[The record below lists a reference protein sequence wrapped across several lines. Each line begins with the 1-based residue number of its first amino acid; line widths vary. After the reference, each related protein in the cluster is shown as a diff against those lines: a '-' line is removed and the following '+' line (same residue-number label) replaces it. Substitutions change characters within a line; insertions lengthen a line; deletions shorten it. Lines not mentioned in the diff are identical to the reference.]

1 MNARWRFGLLA
12 ILIVAIVAVWW
23 VRRGPSGRKT
33 DADDAV
39 SVVVA
44 VVRQGAFA
52 AYQSQPGTVAP
63 ANSVTVRSQVDG
75 VLKSVA
81 VSGGQTVKQGE
92 LLAEVDAR
100 PFEAQRQL
108 AAGDLAR
115 SQSQLANAQEILKRY
130 ETLLAQDSIARQRV
144 ADQQALVRQY
154 AADVKSAQGR
164 IDTANL
170 QVGNARI
177 TSPISGTVGLRRV
190 DPGNL
195 VGPGDA
201 RGIVVV
207 NQSQP
212 SKVVFSLPVDPATRL
227 LARMRVGA
235 CIPVVAYGN
244 ASGDPIGNGRLLA
257 VNNQV
262 DPGTG
267 TVKFEAE
274 FPNADGALL
283 PNRFVTVKLP
293 SELQPNATLV
303 PTAAIQQGANGAY
316 VYVVKDDKAAVQ
328 SITVGDGDSNTTV
341 VRSGLTA
348 GTRVVVAG
356 ADRLR
361 SGTVVRAT
369 TSSDASPAYEEPT
382 CTADQAHASGRGSSG
397 TL

>member
-1 MNARWRFGLLA
+1 MLA
-12 ILIVAIVAVWW
+12 AAIVVIVAAVWW
-23 VRRGPSGRKT
+23 MRRGPSANKADT
-33 DADDAV
+33 DAAV
-39 SVVVA
+39 PVVVA
-44 VVRQGAFA
+44 AVRQGTFTAF
-52 AYQSQPGTVAP
+52 QSQPGTVAP

-81 VSGGQTVKQGE
+81 VSGGQSVKQGE

-100 PFEAQRQL
+100 PFQAQLQL
-108 AAGDLAR
+108 AGGDLAR

-130 ETLLAQDSIARQRV
+130 EALLAQDSIARQRV

-212 SKVVFSLPVDPATRL
+212 SKIVFSLPVDPATHL
-227 LARMRVGA
+227 LARMRAGA

-244 ASGDPIGNGRLLA
+244 ASSDPIGNGRLLA
-257 VNNQV
+257 ANNQV

-293 SELQPNATLV
+293 SELQPQATLV
-303 PTAAIQQGANGAY
+303 PTAAVQQGANGAF

-328 SITVGDGDSNTTV
+328 AITVGDGDSNATV

-348 GTRVVVAG
+348 GTNVVVAG

-361 SGTVVRAT
+361 SGTIVRAT
-369 TSSDASPAYEEPT
+369 TSSDALPAYEEPA
-382 CTADQAHASGRGSSG
+382 CAADEAHAAARGPSG